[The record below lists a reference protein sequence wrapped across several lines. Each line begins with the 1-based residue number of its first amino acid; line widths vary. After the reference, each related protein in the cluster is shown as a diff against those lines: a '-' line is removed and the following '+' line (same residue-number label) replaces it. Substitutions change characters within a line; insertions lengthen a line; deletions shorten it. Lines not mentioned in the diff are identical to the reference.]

1 MELESLKLNKF
12 KDVSL
17 KREQL
22 FMLNGDGI
30 KSDPGNICAPHG
42 ASQKL
47 MNFNYG
53 YDSQRDGVT
62 TFHDRS
68 DVKDICDNGFITADD
83 LDSGTLLIPFL

>member
-1 MELESLKLNKF
+1 MELESLGLDKF

-30 KSDPGNICAPHG
+30 RSDPGNICAPHG
-42 ASQKL
+42 PSQKL

-62 TFHDRS
+62 TFHNRTEIQ
-68 DVKDICDNGFITADD
+68 DICDNGYVTSDD
-83 LDSGTLLIPFL
+83 LDSGSLLRPIL